1 MFHTKVQIQDN
12 SVQIKAARGYLLIY
26 SLEIFMSVTTGQF
39 LIGHTR
45 EEKLCSLI
53 IPFCLG
59 WLTPTIVFDF
69 LRYQSRITIDSF
81 GITAFSPLRGQNT
94 LYWNEIQDYG
104 VAADSQVPHTSQLY
118 SLYFADSVLPGRKGE
133 HKKFKGRYIRIL
145 IDERSYLLSGYS
157 IFDVCKQYTGVEPF
171 TADPRKL

>member
-1 MFHTKVQIQDN
+1 MFHTKVQIQAN
-12 SVQIKAARGYLLIY
+12 SIQIKAARGYLLIY
-26 SLEIFMSVTTGQF
+26 SLLTFMSVTTGQF

-59 WLTPTIVFDF
+59 WLTPTILFDF
-69 LRYQSRITIDSF
+69 LRNQSRITIDSF
-81 GITAFSPLRGQNT
+81 GVTAFSPLRGHST
-94 LYWNEIQDYG
+94 LYWNEIQDCG
-104 VAADSQVPHTSQLY
+104 VVADSQASPTDQLY
-118 SLYFADSVLPGRKGE
+118 CLYFADSVLPERKKE
-133 HKKFKGRYIRIL
+133 SKKFKGRYIRIL